1 MAAAETMVEK
11 AVGPMEEMEVS
22 MEVSMEAAET
32 MVETAGAMEEMAAMM
47 EVAHRLGTRLA
58 TAHSPSWH

>member
-1 MAAAETMVEK
+1 MVPKVIEAGVSVVEN
-11 AVGPMEEMEVS
+11 AVGVRAEMEQ
-22 MEVSMEAAET
+22 
-32 MVETAGAMEEMAAMM
+32 MEEMAAMM